1 LAERLPGAQNY
12 QITATEREGEVVFLH
27 RLERGRASKSY
38 GIEVARLAG
47 LPPSALARAREVLQR
62 LERYELDVF
71 SEEET
76 AIQMERTA
84 SAGADSSAAEGQAVS
99 KAVTRAARRRAAAQ
113 ASLFDL
119 ANQKVV
125 DELRDADL
133 SKLSAD
139 EAKQMLSELRKK
151 LL

>member
-1 LAERLPGAQNY
+1 MPA
-12 QITATEREGEVVFLH
+12 
-27 RLERGRASKSY
+27 
-38 GIEVARLAG
+38 
-47 LPPSALARAREVLQR
+47 SALVRAREVLQR

-76 AIQMERTA
+76 AVQMERTA
-84 SAGADSSAAEGQAVS
+84 SAGADSADGNSQAIS